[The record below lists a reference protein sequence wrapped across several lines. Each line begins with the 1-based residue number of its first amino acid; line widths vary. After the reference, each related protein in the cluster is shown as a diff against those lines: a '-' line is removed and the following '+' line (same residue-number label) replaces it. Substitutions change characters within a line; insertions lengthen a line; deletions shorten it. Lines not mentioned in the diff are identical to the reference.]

1 MKLPNFKSISPSNQW
16 APDKSFQTPTS
27 FAEVLVKKVKA
38 NPKLILPHS
47 LILASTLLLVS
58 VNAFFAY
65 TKSTLEP
72 YHQQYSGLQN
82 QLKTLQSTNK
92 ELEKQYAPAHDFILS
107 SLHVYS
113 FAKELQRLIPRDV
126 QLSSYSMSP
135 SSVSFEASSVNQK
148 SLDDFIVFL
157 ANHPLLKPDSLN
169 ILEITSSALNPSQ
182 NQQDID
188 FLPNSYTQQPKQ
200 IFNVKVTA
208 QYQQPDE
215 EQLLE
220 LSSKAGDIGL
230 LEKLRILKP

>member
-16 APDKSFQTPTS
+16 VQDKSYQIPTS
-27 FAEVLVKKVKA
+27 FIEVLVKKIKD

-47 LILASTLLLVS
+47 LILASSLLLLI

-65 TKSTLEP
+65 TKSSLEP

-82 QLKTLQSTNK
+82 ELNTLQSTNQ
-92 ELEKQYAPAHDFILS
+92 ELEKQYAPSYDFILK
-107 SLHVYS
+107 SLHIYS

-126 QLSSYSMSP
+126 QLSSYSMSL
-135 SSVSFEASSVNQK
+135 SSVSLEASSVNQK

-157 ANHPLLKPDSLN
+157 ANHPLLKTDSLN
-169 ILEITSSALNPSQ
+169 ILEISSSALNPAQ

-200 IFNVKVTA
+200 IFNAKLTA
-208 QYQQPDE
+208 QYQQPAE
-215 EQLLE
+215 VQLLE
-220 LSSKAGDIGL
+220 LASKSGDIGL
-230 LEKLRILKP
+230 LEKLRALKP

>member
-1 MKLPNFKSISPSNQW
+1 M
-16 APDKSFQTPTS
+16 
-27 FAEVLVKKVKA
+27 
-38 NPKLILPHS
+38 
-47 LILASTLLLVS
+47 
-58 VNAFFAY
+58 
-65 TKSTLEP
+65 
-72 YHQQYSGLQN
+72 
-82 QLKTLQSTNK
+82 
-92 ELEKQYAPAHDFILS
+92 
-107 SLHVYS
+107 
-113 FAKELQRLIPRDV
+113 QRLIPRDV

-220 LSSKAGDIGL
+220 LSSKSGDIGL